1 MKQLSPET
9 ITQMAIW
16 FAALGGLVTIAV
28 VVLGKLRGNAQQTED
43 TANEL
48 LPNLQDLRQEGDI
61 SDAEYRTIKAVLGAK
76 LQQRLKDDQN
86 KG

>member
-1 MKQLSPET
+1 MKQLTPET

-16 FAALGGLVTIAV
+16 FAVLGGLVTIAV

-43 TANEL
+43 TASEL
-48 LPNLQDLRQEGDI
+48 LSNLQDLRQEGDI